1 MNRENKSIVLNRNH
15 ENKNRTIIKLEAQ
28 LRNFIGKNISI
39 SISTTYNNFEV
50 IKRICFFLYKMS
62 SLYHWIDRRYRSIS
76 KNLAMYIFVQRR
88 DKNYFAPDILIRFQH
103 SNFKKRVH
111 EFAQLSKTFEKKKG
125 KMNNSYPNLD
135 YFIHERKSTAG
146 TWIRR
151 ETGPNGGSNEVSF
164 VHNRIRS
171 MSWLCPGFELVG

>member
-1 MNRENKSIVLNRNH
+1 MNRENKSIVLNRN
-15 ENKNRTIIKLEAQ
+15 NTNRTIIKLEAR

-50 IKRICFFLYKMS
+50 MKRICFFLYKIS

-111 EFAQLSKTFEKKKG
+111 EFAQLSKTFEKKKE
-125 KMNNSYPNLD
+125 K
-135 YFIHERKSTAG
+135 
-146 TWIRR
+146 WII
-151 ETGPNGGSNEVSF
+151 
-164 VHNRIRS
+164 RIRIWIIS
-171 MSWLCPGFELVG
+171 FTSERARPVLESGGKLDPTGDRMRFRSCTIVFVPCPGCVLVSN

>member
-1 MNRENKSIVLNRNH
+1 
-15 ENKNRTIIKLEAQ
+15 
-28 LRNFIGKNISI
+28 
-39 SISTTYNNFEV
+39 
-50 IKRICFFLYKMS
+50 
-62 SLYHWIDRRYRSIS
+62 
-76 KNLAMYIFVQRR
+76 MYIFVQRR

-111 EFAQLSKTFEKKKG
+111 DFAQLSKTFEKKKG

-146 TWIRR
+146 TRIRR